1 MRVLVSDTSVLID
14 LERGNLLE
22 AAFSLSC
29 ELAVPD
35 LLYRRELRDQNGP
48 ALIAMGLRVEE
59 LDSEG
64 IGLAQTYRS
73 RKPVLSLPDTFA
85 LALAKTQRFALL
97 TGDRELRILAGAE
110 KVECH
115 GVLWLLDRM
124 NDEAAA
130 SMESLHIGLQ
140 AIAAHPRCRLPRHE
154 INLRV
159 KRFGAGLEEV

>member
-22 AAFSLSC
+22 VAFRLSC
-29 ELAVPD
+29 DLAVPD
-35 LLYRRELRDQNGP
+35 LLFRRELKDQNGP

-85 LALAKTQRFALL
+85 LALAKTRRFVLL

-130 SMESLHIGLQ
+130 SMKSLYIGLQ
-140 AIAAHPRCRLPRHE
+140 AIAAHPRCRLPHSEVNVR
-154 INLRV
+154 L
-159 KRFGAGLEEV
+159 KRFGG

>member
-22 AAFSLSC
+22 AAFNLSC

-35 LLYRRELRDQNGP
+35 LLYRRELRDQNGD

-59 LDSEG
+59 LDSDG
-64 IGLAQTYRS
+64 IELAQTYRS
-73 RKPVLSLPDTFA
+73 RKSVLSLPDTFA
-85 LALAKTQRFALL
+85 LALAKTRQFTLL
-97 TGDRELRILAGAE
+97 TGDRELRLLAGAE

-130 SMESLHIGLQ
+130 SMENLHTGLQ
-140 AIAAHPRCRLPRHE
+140 VIAAHPRCRLPRHE
-154 INLRV
+154 INVRLQ
-159 KRFGAGLEEV
+159 RFGAGLEAV